1 MLKNGIRGD
10 NMLEENALIIDDFK
24 GKYWF
29 LSNFY
34 KCAIK
39 YEGLLYPSTEHAYQA
54 AKSLDKS
61 KRKEF
66 TEFESPRVAKNL
78 GRSVKLR
85 DDWELVKR
93 YVMKNLLKIKFENPY
108 LRLRLHKT
116 KGNYLVEGNYW
127 HDNIWGNCS
136 CDRPECIPVGQNIL
150 GLLLMEIRDEVSE

>member
-1 MLKNGIRGD
+1 
-10 NMLEENALIIDDFK
+10 MLEENALIIDDFK

-39 YEGLLYPSTEHAYQA
+39 YEELLYPSTEHAYQA
-54 AKSLDKS
+54 AKCLDKS
-61 KRKEF
+61 KRRVF
-66 TEFESPRVAKNL
+66 TEVESPRSAKNL

-85 DDWELVKR
+85 YDWELVKR
-93 YVMKNLLKIKFENPY
+93 DVMKSILIIKFEHPN
-108 LRLRLHKT
+108 LRHMLNKT

-136 CDRPECIPVGQNIL
+136 CDRPSCIPVGQNLL
-150 GLLLMEIRDEVSE
+150 GLILMEIRDEVNI